1 MRSLVLRTVDALNVE
16 YFRKF
21 ERVLD
26 LGQMLRVR
34 AATPLLGSDSFD
46 RVLDVGAGGG
56 YLTALLCQRSRRLT
70 SLDLEL
76 GPLRNGARF
85 LNRVN
90 RSNVDLIAGDAVKLP
105 CRDAVADLVTCTDVI
120 EHIEEDRKAVGEL
133 ARVLKP
139 GAILLLTT
147 TSDEFVID
155 TSEYRSFGHV
165 RTGYRTSDLVAMLR
179 ANGLVVED
187 VIYFKKCGLSRWL
200 LWVSRRCPV
209 LGPLLRTVLVPISY
223 PILLIGERLSK
234 KGYNVCVR
242 ARRTA
247 S

>member
-1 MRSLVLRTVDALNVE
+1 M
-16 YFRKF
+16 
-21 ERVLD
+21 
-26 LGQMLRVR
+26 
-34 AATPLLGSDSFD
+34 
-46 RVLDVGAGGG
+46 
-56 YLTALLCQRSRRLT
+56 
-70 SLDLEL
+70 SLDLEM
-76 GPLRNGARF
+76 GPLKRGAHF

-90 RSNVDLIAGDAVKLP
+90 RTNVDLVAGNAVKLP

-120 EHIEEDRKAVGEL
+120 EHIENDGEAVGEL

-139 GAILLLTT
+139 GGILLLTT

-155 TSEYRSFGHV
+155 EREYRSFGHV
-165 RTGYRTSDLVAMLR
+165 RTGYKTRDLVAMLR
-179 ANGLVVED
+179 ANGLVIED
-187 VIYFKKCGLSRWL
+187 VIYFKKCGPSRWL

-209 LGPLLRTVLVPISY
+209 LGPLLRTVMVPISY
-223 PILLIGERLSK
+223 PILLIGERLSR